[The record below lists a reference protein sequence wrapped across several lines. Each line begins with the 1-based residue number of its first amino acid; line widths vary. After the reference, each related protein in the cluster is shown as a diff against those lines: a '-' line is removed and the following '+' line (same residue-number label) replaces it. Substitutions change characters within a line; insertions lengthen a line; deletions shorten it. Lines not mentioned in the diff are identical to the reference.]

1 MRHLQKALV
10 GAATLLL
17 VASGAFAQSLIF
29 DDSVS
34 SCTTDNC
41 SSLTLPGTVLSF
53 GDISAGN
60 FVINTFAASNEC
72 LRLDVSSQGADLE
85 MIVIA
90 PDGTVYRNDDSGD
103 SSCPLCP
110 TVKIN
115 PTPNNGWYTVHL
127 AHFVGAAVDANFTL
141 LYGRYTL
148 NNSNCSGSTSPSL
161 ATQAAEQADQGRK
174 LSGDRLEAPL
184 PNEPGHE

>member
-10 GAATLLL
+10 GAAMLLL
-17 VASGAFAQSLIF
+17 VASGAFAQTLIF
-29 DDSVS
+29 DDSLS

-41 SSLTLPGTVLSF
+41 SSLNLPGTILSF
-53 GDISAGN
+53 GTVSTGN
-60 FVINTFAASNEC
+60 FLINTFAGANEC

-85 MIVIA
+85 MVVIA
-90 PDGTVYRNDDSGD
+90 PNGAIYRNDDSGD
-103 SSCPLCP
+103 PSCPLCP

-127 AHFVGAAVDANFTL
+127 THFDGTPVTVNFTL

-148 NNSNCSGSTSPSL
+148 NNANCSGSTSPSL
-161 ATQAAEQADQGRK
+161 TTQGAEQAVQAGK

-184 PNEPGHE
+184 PDEPGYE